1 MIKAGNIISL
11 NSRLGAFGISSSK
24 KHLKMSK
31 RIASPLTAATFVRKM
46 SSALFEHPEKTSYVN
61 GAWVP
66 ASSGK
71 LFECLNPANGKSI
84 GSVPDMDSKDTE
96 VALKAAAEA
105 FKTWQKTTAKERG
118 ILLRKWFDIL
128 EQKKDTLAKIITLEA
143 GKPTAESLGEVA
155 YGNAFLDWFSEE
167 ARRINGEVIPSPVK
181 EKQMILVKQP
191 IGVVSLIT
199 PWNFP
204 YAMITRKAGAA
215 LAAGCT
221 CVIKPAEDTPF
232 TALAL
237 AHYAH
242 QAGIPKGVLNVVT
255 CNRSNAPQI
264 GKILATSP
272 IVAGLSFTG
281 STEVGKLLYE
291 QCSAGVKRIG
301 LELGGNAPFIVFENA
316 DLNVAVNGA
325 IPARFRNCG
334 QTCISANRFL
344 IHEAV
349 FDKFVDMF
357 AEKIKNLV
365 VGDGSKSEVNVGP
378 LINKAQFTKVSRI
391 LTDAKEK
398 GAKILCGG
406 KPAPQLGE
414 LFFEPTLITGITP
427 EMACYS
433 EEIFGPL
440 AICIP
445 FKTEDEAVS
454 IANSTRRGLAG
465 YFYTSDISQ
474 AWRVARDL
482 EVGMVGIN
490 ESLISSA
497 EAAFGGVKESGLGR
511 EGSSHGI
518 EEYVYIKYL
527 CFGNLKL

>member
-1 MIKAGNIISL
+1 
-11 NSRLGAFGISSSK
+11 
-24 KHLKMSK
+24 MSK
-31 RIASPLTAATFVRKM
+31 RKAPQLAGVTSIRKM
-46 SSALFEHPEKTSYVN
+46 SSSLFEHPEKTSYIN

-71 LFECLNPANGKSI
+71 LFECLNPANGNPI

-96 VALKAAAEA
+96 VALAAAAEA

-118 ILLRKWFDIL
+118 VILRKWYDIL
-128 EQKKDTLAKIITLEA
+128 EQKKDTLAKIITLES
-143 GKPTAESLGEVA
+143 GKPIAESLGEVA
-155 YGNAFLDWFSEE
+155 YGNAFVDWFSEE
-167 ARRINGEVIPSPVK
+167 SRRINGEIIQSPIK
-181 EKQMILVKQP
+181 EKQMLFVKQP

-221 CVIKPAEDTPF
+221 CVIKPAEDTPI

-237 AHYAH
+237 AYYAH

-255 CNRSNAPQI
+255 CDRSNAPQI
-264 GKILATSP
+264 GKTLSTSP

-281 STEVGKLLYE
+281 STEVGKLLYQ
-291 QCSAGVKRIG
+291 QCSTGVKRIG

-316 DLNVAVNGA
+316 DLNMATDGA
-325 IPARFRNCG
+325 IALKFRNCG
-334 QTCISANRFL
+334 Q
-344 IHEAV
+344 
-349 FDKFVDMF
+349 
-357 AEKIKNLV
+357 
-365 VGDGSKSEVNVGP
+365 
-378 LINKAQFTKVSRI
+378 VSRI
-391 LTDAKEK
+391 LADAKEK
-398 GAKILCGG
+398 GAKIVCGG
-406 KPAPQLGE
+406 KPASHLGE

-427 EMACYS
+427 GMACYS

-445 FKTEDEAVS
+445 FKTEDEAVT

-490 ESLISSA
+490 ESLITSA
-497 EAAFGGVKESGLGR
+497 EAAFGGIKESGLGR

>member
-1 MIKAGNIISL
+1 
-11 NSRLGAFGISSSK
+11 
-24 KHLKMSK
+24 MSK
-31 RIASPLTAATFVRKM
+31 RKAPQLAGVTSIRKM
-46 SSALFEHPEKTSYVN
+46 SSSLFEHPEKTSYIN

-71 LFECLNPANGKSI
+71 LFECLNPANGNPI

-96 VALKAAAEA
+96 VALAAAAEA

-118 ILLRKWFDIL
+118 VILRKWYDIL
-128 EQKKDTLAKIITLEA
+128 EQKKDTLAKIITLES
-143 GKPTAESLGEVA
+143 GKPIAESLGEVA
-155 YGNAFLDWFSEE
+155 YGNAFVDWFSEE
-167 ARRINGEVIPSPVK
+167 SRRINGEIIQSPIK
-181 EKQMILVKQP
+181 EKQMLFVKQP

-221 CVIKPAEDTPF
+221 CVIKPAEDTPI

-237 AHYAH
+237 AYYAH

-255 CNRSNAPQI
+255 CDRSNAPQI
-264 GKILATSP
+264 GKTLSTSP

-281 STEVGKLLYE
+281 STEVGKLLYQ
-291 QCSAGVKRIG
+291 QCSTGVKRIG

-316 DLNVAVNGA
+316 DLNMATDGA
-325 IPARFRNCG
+325 IALKFRNCG

-349 FDKFVDMF
+349 FDKFINMF
-357 AEKIKNLV
+357 ADKMKKLV
-365 VGDGSKSEVNVGP
+365 VGDGSKPGVNVGP
-378 LINKAQFTKVSRI
+378 LTNKAQFTKVSRI
-391 LTDAKEK
+391 LADAKEK
-398 GAKILCGG
+398 GAKIVCGG
-406 KPAPQLGE
+406 KPASHLGE

-427 EMACYS
+427 GMACYS

-445 FKTEDEAVS
+445 FKTEDEAVT

-490 ESLISSA
+490 ESLITSA
-497 EAAFGGVKESGLGR
+497 EAAFGGIKESGLGR